1 MGKTDH
7 SNRLNKI
14 ETVEEGVIRFFDE
27 KKELLPVYEIVEGKR
42 YKVIKWQGKSAPLFS
57 FCEHPKIINLTAKR
71 ELLGKP
77 CAMSAY
83 SVDNAS
89 LDTLLFRELV
99 IAEKCFQSEVV
110 KVTLFRNGPSATAL
124 IKFANDGTY
133 HVNLHAADF
142 GEKQF
147 KHEFFNTEGM
157 IANRAVD
164 TVIAQQAL
172 NIYTKDGYEYVT
184 DNHYILYGLTP
195 DEVNEVVCIY
205 ATLTKDD
212 SEKLNAQAIRL
223 NKIVDIALEKAGKCI
238 VKGEDF

>member
-1 MGKTDH
+1 MEKTDN
-7 SNRLNKI
+7 SNRINKI
-14 ETVEEGVIRFFDE
+14 KTVKEGVIRFFDE
-27 KKELLPVYEIVEGKR
+27 KKELLPEYEIVEGKR

-57 FCEHPKIINLTAKR
+57 FCEHPKIVNLTAKR

-77 CAMSAY
+77 CALTAY
-83 SVDNAS
+83 SIDNTT
-89 LDTLLFRELV
+89 LDVLLFRELV
-99 IAEKCFQSEVV
+99 IAELCFKSEVV
-110 KVTLFRNGPSATAL
+110 KVTAFVNGPSANVL
-124 IKFANDGTY
+124 IKLANDGTY
-133 HVNLHAADF
+133 HVNLHASDF

-157 IANRAVD
+157 ISNRAVD

-184 DNHYILYGLTP
+184 DNHYVLYGLTP

-223 NKIVDIALEKAGKCI
+223 NKIVDITLENIGKCV

>member
-7 SNRLNKI
+7 CNRINKI
-14 ETVEEGVIRFFDE
+14 KTVKEGVVRFFDE
-27 KKELLPVYEIVEGKR
+27 KKEFLPEYKIVEEKR

-71 ELLGKP
+71 ELLGRP
-77 CAMSAY
+77 CALTAY
-83 SVDNAS
+83 SIDNAP
-89 LDTLLFRELV
+89 LDALLFRELV
-99 IAEKCFQSEVV
+99 IAELCFKSEVV
-110 KVTLFRNGPSATAL
+110 KVTLFCNGPSATAL
-124 IKFANDGTY
+124 IKLANDGTY

-157 IANRAVD
+157 ITNRAVD

-205 ATLTKDD
+205 TTLTK
-212 SEKLNAQAIRL
+212 ENWEHLNAQAIRL
-223 NKIVDIALEKAGKCI
+223 NKIVDIALEKAGKCV